1 MQTELADFMK
11 DTPDGEEAAAI
22 IGRCVHCG
30 FCNATCPSYQL
41 LGDELDGP
49 RGRIYLIKQVLEG
62 STPSASTR
70 LHLDRCLGC
79 RACETTCPSGV
90 QYGRLLDIGRSA
102 VAQRTRRP
110 AGQAALR
117 WLLRTG
123 LSSRLFAPALAL
135 GRVLRP
141 LLPAVLRDHIPLAR
155 APGAWP
161 ARPHSRRML
170 LLAGCVQPAML
181 PNINAAT
188 ARVLDALGVQLVVP
202 PHAGCC
208 GALHQHLDD
217 PVGAQRMARRNIDAW
232 WPHIESGCEAILVN
246 ASGCGAHVTEYAHL
260 LRHDPGYAE
269 RARRVSTLAKDPCEV
284 LPALLAMRPIRQPRQ
299 RPRVTFHPPCTLQH
313 GLKIRGAVETMLT
326 ALGCELLPYAETH
339 LCCGAAG
346 TYSLTQP
353 EIADALRERKLMHLG
368 NAAPE
373 LILSTNVG
381 CIAHLQAG
389 TKTPVRH
396 WIEWL
401 DDNIKEICP

>member
-1 MQTELADFMK
+1 M
-11 DTPDGEEAAAI
+11 
-22 IGRCVHCG
+22 C
-30 FCNATCPSYQL
+30 L
-41 LGDELDGP
+41 LGDELDSP
-49 RGRIYLIKQVLEG
+49 RGRIYLIKQMLEEG
-62 STPSASTR
+62 RPATVSDAR
-70 LHLDRCLGC
+70 HIDRCLSC
-79 RACETTCPSGV
+79 LSCMTTCPSGV
-90 QYGRLLDIGRSA
+90 
-102 VAQRTRRP
+102 
-110 AGQAALR
+110 
-117 WLLRTG
+117 
-123 LSSRLFAPALAL
+123 
-135 GRVLRP
+135 
-141 LLPAVLRDHIPLAR
+141 
-155 APGAWP
+155 
-161 ARPHSRRML
+161 
-170 LLAGCVQPAML
+170 
-181 PNINAAT
+181 
-188 ARVLDALGVQLVVP
+188 LGVQLVVP

>member
-1 MQTELADFMK
+1 MQTELADFIR

-90 QYGRLLDIGRSA
+90 EYGRLLDIGRNA

-110 AGQAALR
+110 AAQAALR

-123 LSSRLFAPALAL
+123 LGSRFFAPALAL
-135 GRVLRP
+135 GRALRP
-141 LLPAVLRDHIPLAR
+141 LLPPVLRDHMPLAR

-161 ARPHSRRML
+161 ARTHSRRML
-170 LLAGCVQPAML
+170 LLTGCVQPAML

-188 ARVLDALGVQLVVP
+188 ARVFDALGVQLVVSLQ
-202 PHAGCC
+202 AGCC

-217 PVGAQRMARRNIDAW
+217 PGGAQRMARRNIDAW

-246 ASGCGAHVTEYAHL
+246 ARLGGGRGSRGPAEFTFAV
-260 LRHDPGYAE
+260 RHGTRFATV
-269 RARRVSTLAKDPCEV
+269 ARVQAV
-284 LPALLAMRPIRQPRQ
+284 LPAEEWTELEAWIARHTTQRFGPVRAVEPALVFELACDGLAPAPRTQ
-299 RPRVTFHPPCTLQH
+299 SGVRLERPRLVRWRRDRTADSIPTLKEWVVP
-313 GLKIRGAVETMLT
+313 GGDRARGTAVDP
-326 ALGCELLPYAETH
+326 A
-339 LCCGAAG
+339 
-346 TYSLTQP
+346 
-353 EIADALRERKLMHLG
+353 
-368 NAAPE
+368 
-373 LILSTNVG
+373 
-381 CIAHLQAG
+381 
-389 TKTPVRH
+389 
-396 WIEWL
+396 
-401 DDNIKEICP
+401 

>member
-1 MQTELADFMK
+1 M
-11 DTPDGEEAAAI
+11 
-22 IGRCVHCG
+22 
-30 FCNATCPSYQL
+30 
-41 LGDELDGP
+41 
-49 RGRIYLIKQVLEG
+49 
-62 STPSASTR
+62 
-70 LHLDRCLGC
+70 

-346 TYSLTQP
+346 TCGRGARGFGRGLVRGGGFGAAGAGAASAAAGT
-353 EIADALRERKLMHLG
+353 DALSAG
-368 NAAPE
+368 AFSAAAPS
-373 LILSTNVG
+373 L
-381 CIAHLQAG
+381 AG
-389 TKTPVRH
+389 GTGAFSAAASRAGAGFSGAAGAAT
-396 WIEWL
+396 ISA
-401 DDNIKEICP
+401 